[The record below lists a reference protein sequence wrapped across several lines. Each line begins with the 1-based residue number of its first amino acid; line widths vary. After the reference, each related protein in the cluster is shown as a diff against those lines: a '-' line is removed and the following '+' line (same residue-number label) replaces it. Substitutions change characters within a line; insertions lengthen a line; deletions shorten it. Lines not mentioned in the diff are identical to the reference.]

1 MGNEKL
7 PQPRVGGDAGS
18 PRAAGPLPPALPSSP
33 VVNSPTPLPLA
44 LSGKDFASDQEVRW
58 CPGCG
63 DYSILAQM
71 KKALAALGQPRENF
85 VFFSGIGCA
94 SRMPHYLSTYGFHGV
109 RGRAPALA
117 TGFKVVRP
125 DLSVWVVT
133 GDGDGLGVGAGHLV
147 HALRRNVDIK
157 IILLNNETYGL
168 SRGQYSPTS
177 RQGTRT
183 LSSPNG
189 SVDTPLRPLALALAA
204 EATFVART
212 VDVDVDHLAATLK
225 RAGEHKG
232 AAFVEIYQNCN
243 IFNDG
248 VFEYATDKVVKADNL
263 LYLEHGKPLVFGQD
277 QNRGIR
283 LKGLTPEVVKLGNGT
298 APDQLLVH
306 DERSAEPY
314 LAFLLSRM
322 TFPDFPEC
330 VGVLRCVERPTYDR
344 QVLDEIE
351 EATRRGGAGDLDEL
365 LAGPET
371 WEVRKK

>member
-1 MGNEKL
+1 MGNEKR
-7 PQPRVGGDAGS
+7 PRAREGGDPVL
-18 PRAAGPLPPALPSSP
+18 PRAVSSAPIPLS
-33 VVNSPTPLPLA
+33 
-44 LSGKDFASDQEVRW
+44 LSAKDFASDQEVRW

-63 DYSILAQM
+63 DFSVLAQM
-71 KKALAALGQPRENF
+71 KKALASLGQPREKL

-94 SRMPHYLSTYGFHGV
+94 SRLPHYLSTYGFHGA

-117 TGFKVVRP
+117 TGLKLMRP
-125 DLSVWVVT
+125 DLSVWVIT
-133 GDGDGLGVGAGHLV
+133 GDGDGLGPGTGHLV

-168 SRGQYSPTS
+168 TRGQYSPTS
-177 RQGTRT
+177 RPGTRT

-189 SVDTPLRPLALALAA
+189 SVETPLRPLALALAA

-232 AAFVEIYQNCN
+232 TAFVEIYQNCK

-263 LYLEHGKPLVFGQD
+263 VYLEHGKPLVFGQD

-283 LKGLTPEVVKLGNGT
+283 LKGLAPEIVALGNGT
-298 APDQLLVH
+298 AVEQLLVH
-306 DERSAEPY
+306 DERADEPH

-322 TFPDFPEC
+322 TYPDFPEC
-330 VGVLRCVERPTYDR
+330 VGVLRCVDRPTHDGL
-344 QVLDEIE
+344 VLGEIE
-351 EATRRGGAGDLDEL
+351 EAIRREGAGDLDEL
-365 LAGPET
+365 LAGEET
-371 WEVRKK
+371 WEVQKSG